1 MRHPHVP
8 EGVGARGQTTSMSH
22 SFAVGT
28 ARRMSSRA
36 SDRTWDVVV
45 FGATGFTGKWVVR
58 HLQKEGK
65 EVQWAV
71 AGRSADKLAQLRDE
85 LQLSE
90 DVQECV
96 VDASDLE
103 GLKRITERAKVAIS
117 TVGPFMK
124 HGTPLVEACVETG
137 TDYCDTTGETPWVRD
152 IIDKYHEKAVENKAR
167 IVSCCSF
174 LSLPFDLGTLMV
186 VDHMKKQLH
195 RKCRS
200 VLAVIGDTKAG
211 VSGGTIDSA
220 FGMLSG
226 DATTAA
232 SMADPYELH
241 PRNGPAKGPDRG
253 NLDTIFFSNE
263 LKCTVGPSLG
273 AMVNSKIVR
282 RSNALQQ
289 NAYGD
294 HFSYDEGE
302 MKRNRF
308 MGWIGLLTG
317 KVAMAFLR
325 MGWFRNMVQ
334 KALPAPGTAVGTIG
348 EQGYCNLHFIGK
360 TEPENGEAS
369 ATVLGKTEMKM
380 DPAYAGTAK
389 MVVEAA
395 LCLAL
400 QDEELRKAGYPEG
413 GVLTPAASMGHVL
426 IDRFNSRDFMKFFME

>member
-1 MRHPHVP
+1 
-8 EGVGARGQTTSMSH
+8 MSH
-22 SFAVGT
+22 TFGVGT
-28 ARRMSSRA
+28 ARRMSTPSE
-36 SDRTWDVVV
+36 DRTWDVVV

-65 EVQWAV
+65 DVQWAV
-71 AGRSADKLAQLRDE
+71 AGRSADKLAQLRQE
-85 LQLSE
+85 LQLPE

-103 GLKRITERAKVAIS
+103 GLKRITRRAKVAIS

-137 TDYCDTTGETPWVRD
+137 TDYCDTTGETPWVRE
-152 IIDKYHEKAVENKAR
+152 IIDKYHDRAVQNKAR
-167 IVSCCSF
+167 ILSCCSF

-226 DATTAA
+226 DPKTAA

-241 PRNGPAKGPDRG
+241 PRNGPPKGPDRG
-253 NLDTIFFSNE
+253 NLDTIFYSNE
-263 LKCTVGPSLG
+263 LKNTVGPSLG
-273 AMVNSKIVR
+273 ALVNSKIVR
-282 RSNALQQ
+282 RSNALQL
-289 NAYGD
+289 NGYGD

-302 MKRNRF
+302 IKKNWI
-308 MGWIGLLTG
+308 MGWLGLLSG
-317 KVAMAFLR
+317 KVTMAFLS
-325 MGWFRNMVQ
+325 MGWFRNIAKKV
-334 KALPAPGTAVGTIG
+334 LPAPGTAVGTIG
-348 EQGYCNLHFIGK
+348 EEGYCNLHFIGK
-360 TEPENGEAS
+360 TEPENGESS
-369 ATVLGKTEMKM
+369 ATVLGKAEMHM

-389 MVVEAA
+389 MVLDAA

-400 QDEELRKAGYPEG
+400 QKEQLLRDGYPEG
-413 GVLTPAASMGHVL
+413 GCLTPAAAMGHVL
-426 IDRFNSRDFMKFFME
+426 IDRFNAGNFMKFYME